1 MMSTTILGPLIQCE
15 WNIYKWQVAL
25 TFSMYFTGQALLSPL
40 WGNFA
45 DKYGRKLCIL
55 FSMLCLLHFGIL
67 SSFAPSYNWFLF
79 LWFMVGCVGGGFS
92 HVTTLYTEFLTV
104 KMRSRC
110 IINLAVPWSVGILA
124 MICLGILVL
133 PTMTWKWFIFST
145 CLPLFISFFICFSL
159 PESAYYHM
167 VCGQTEKVLA
177 TLEWISRFNGVPLP
191 AGTLMAGIKQERLGR
206 IQDLLCENQRRTTL
220 LLWFI
225 WFVTSFSYYGMV
237 LLTTELMKVDNSCA
251 VPDNVY
257 TEDANCIHPCQ
268 LLTTKDYLDILWT
281 TLAECPG
288 LVVASFTTDFLGR
301 KPTIAFGML
310 FLGGSL
316 FCLMACMERTII
328 TVLLFIARAMI
339 SGTFMSLYVYT
350 PEVYPTE
357 NRALSLGTCVAFS
370 RLGTV
375 LTPFVAQLRK
385 SPYIEPHCSITIEA

>member
-1 MMSTTILGPLIQCE
+1 MLSLCRDVKNKEDLLKKRAETVETSNPITPLCEKETRVFTVADAIETLGFGKFQWFLYAIGGLSWFSCAFIMMSTTILGPLIQCE

-225 WFVTSFSYYGMV
+225 
-237 LLTTELMKVDNSCA
+237 
-251 VPDNVY
+251 
-257 TEDANCIHPCQ
+257 
-268 LLTTKDYLDILWT
+268 
-281 TLAECPG
+281 
-288 LVVASFTTDFLGR
+288 
-301 KPTIAFGML
+301 
-310 FLGGSL
+310 
-316 FCLMACMERTII
+316 
-328 TVLLFIARAMI
+328 
-339 SGTFMSLYVYT
+339 
-350 PEVYPTE
+350 
-357 NRALSLGTCVAFS
+357 
-370 RLGTV
+370 
-375 LTPFVAQLRK
+375 
-385 SPYIEPHCSITIEA
+385 